1 MVIMHWVAGKAF
13 TDSFATR
20 WRGAA
25 VLWRG
30 RVEDK
35 LATVG
40 GGWIESRLEGGE

>member
-1 MVIMHWVAGKAF
+1 
-13 TDSFATR
+13 
-20 WRGAA
+20 

-40 GGWIESRLEGGE
+40 GGWILLRRSRLDMGEKELGVVDPVLDDPN